1 MFETG
6 KAFHEKYYCRMAQK
20 RTPQETPLSV
30 RLTITEKV
38 ALTQAAHAQGMN
50 RNAYVREVLNKS
62 LPKELRRATK

>member
-1 MFETG
+1 
-6 KAFHEKYYCRMAQK
+6 MAYDENT
-20 RTPQETPLSV
+20 REAPLTV
-30 RLTITEKV
+30 RLTTTEKA

>member
-1 MFETG
+1 MSQV
-6 KAFHEKYYCRMAQK
+6 KPR
-20 RTPQETPLSV
+20 QENPLTV
-30 RLTITEKV
+30 RLTTTEKA